1 MKNIILSLL
10 IINKIFL
17 FSNNYKSVVISG
29 DSMSTGFAFLNTI
42 KYSKE
47 SKNLP
52 AGILAWPN
60 MIRDAI
66 IRNDINFKHATE
78 LAISTKYNTTKIQK
92 SWKNSQ
98 FPYALPFNNK
108 TATIYEIKN
117 NDEQVSFN
125 YSTKS
130 MSDTIVLYFSKTP
143 FPVGCKFD
151 IFVNGKILKEE
162 IDTSSLNNDYFGF
175 QVKKVILKVYNNNT
189 FNILL
194 TNFKSSSQKDSA
206 TLGFF
211 FLGIGTND
219 TDIYLT
225 GRTSSN
231 TRFYV
236 NNNHKELY
244 NRVINLK
251 PDLLIFAIGSAD
263 MAFNAAQVENTP
275 RGNVPLTE
283 FKSNMISII
292 KEVKKKNDNIKIV
305 IIGPS
310 DFQGL
315 DQQHIKDYNVSLSEL
330 SKEFH
335 LDFLDVLSI
344 LKEHN
349 EIGEVLLVDYVHFN
363 NKGHTIIANKI
374 INLLYEEV
382 LYNDLIDSEIYF

>member
-236 NNNHKELY
+236 NNNYKELY

>member
-1 MKNIILSLL
+1 
-10 IINKIFL
+10 
-17 FSNNYKSVVISG
+17 
-29 DSMSTGFAFLNTI
+29 
-42 KYSKE
+42 
-47 SKNLP
+47 
-52 AGILAWPN
+52 

-236 NNNHKELY
+236 NNNYKELY

>member
-162 IDTSSLNNDYFGF
+162 IDTSSLNN
-175 QVKKVILKVYNNNT
+175 
-189 FNILL
+189 
-194 TNFKSSSQKDSA
+194 
-206 TLGFF
+206 
-211 FLGIGTND
+211 
-219 TDIYLT
+219 
-225 GRTSSN
+225 
-231 TRFYV
+231 
-236 NNNHKELY
+236 
-244 NRVINLK
+244 
-251 PDLLIFAIGSAD
+251 
-263 MAFNAAQVENTP
+263 ENTC
-275 RGNVPLTE
+275 
-283 FKSNMISII
+283 
-292 KEVKKKNDNIKIV
+292 
-305 IIGPS
+305 
-310 DFQGL
+310 
-315 DQQHIKDYNVSLSEL
+315 SLS
-330 SKEFH
+330 
-335 LDFLDVLSI
+335 I
-344 LKEHN
+344 
-349 EIGEVLLVDYVHFN
+349 
-363 NKGHTIIANKI
+363 
-374 INLLYEEV
+374 
-382 LYNDLIDSEIYF
+382 